1 MPSRTPT
8 RISLEPSPPRLLN
21 RTSAWGYL
29 FANLALPGLGTFV
42 SGARISGLLQILL
55 SQAGFAAALIWGIW
69 AGGTW
74 IRTGILPF
82 QPCPLLWLGLV
93 GTLVFLG
100 TLAWSIVSS
109 LCLLQRAGKNK
120 L

>member
-1 MPSRTPT
+1 M
-8 RISLEPSPPRLLN
+8 
-21 RTSAWGYL
+21 

-74 IRTGILPF
+74 IRTGILPV
-82 QPCPLLWLGLV
+82 QPCPLLWLGL
-93 GTLVFLG
+93 GGSLVFLG
-100 TLAWSIVSS
+100 ALAWAGVSS